1 MDQKMAGS
9 ALSQLLAP
17 RKGQEHAVEI
27 KGKNNQISSILLH
40 SMTAA
45 QSTARPSQSCGSC
58 VPSPPPHRAQSCFFP
73 KHQNQVEYPWVCA
86 HPTCGISL
94 LLK

>member
-27 KGKNNQISSILLH
+27 KGKNNQIMHPAAFNDSSTIH
-40 SMTAA
+40 
-45 QSTARPSQSCGSC
+45 C
-58 VPSPPPHRAQSCFFP
+58 
-73 KHQNQVEYPWVCA
+73 
-86 HPTCGISL
+86 
-94 LLK
+94 